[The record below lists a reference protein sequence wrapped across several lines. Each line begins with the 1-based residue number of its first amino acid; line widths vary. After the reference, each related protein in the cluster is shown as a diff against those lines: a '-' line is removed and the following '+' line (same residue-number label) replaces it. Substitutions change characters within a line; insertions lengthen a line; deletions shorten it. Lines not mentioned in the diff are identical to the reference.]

1 MSITKKGYFTDLD
14 GNPVTPI
21 LVGDASDDEFQYMA
35 ILVTY
40 DIPAPHIQGI
50 SQSCADAGKKVTI
63 GSGSNQS
70 TVSACTVC
78 NKLCATKLKSMRNA
92 LNYWLREKAM
102 RVSDSEYMIPQTDAA
117 SAKKLTDEFEE
128 VFREG
133 FGEQYTEWG
142 LPWVMNWYKIVLS
155 ARGAM
160 TKAAMTLKTLY
171 RSVHDILSSVTQ
183 AIRWHENFQDNAT
196 FDENKLIFGDEEK
209 RKQLHAQQV
218 KQWKKKFENYESV
231 LDDFLSE
238 DSAVEAGLGTVAV
251 IEKDMNNIA
260 TVIDKAARIV
270 GVE

>member
-14 GNPVTPI
+14 GNAVTPV
-21 LVGDASDDEFQYMA
+21 LVGDASDDEFQYIA
-35 ILVTY
+35 ILVTF

-50 SQSCADAGKKVTI
+50 PQNCADAGKKTTV
-63 GSGSNQS
+63 GSGKSKQ
-70 TVSACTVC
+70 TVSSCTVC

-92 LNYWLREKAM
+92 LNYWLREHAM

-117 SAKKLTDEFEE
+117 SAKRLTDEFES

-133 FGEQYTEWG
+133 FGDQYTEWG

-171 RSVHDILSSVTQ
+171 RSVHDILTSVTQ
-183 AIRWHENFQDNAT
+183 AIRWHENYNDSEAFE
-196 FDENKLIFGDEEK
+196 ENKLIFGDDEK
-209 RKQLHAQQV
+209 RKQMHSTQV
-218 KQWKKKFENYESV
+218 KNWKRKFENYESV

-238 DSAVEAGLGTVAV
+238 DSATEAGLGTVSV

-260 TVIDKAARIV
+260 TVIDKAMRLV